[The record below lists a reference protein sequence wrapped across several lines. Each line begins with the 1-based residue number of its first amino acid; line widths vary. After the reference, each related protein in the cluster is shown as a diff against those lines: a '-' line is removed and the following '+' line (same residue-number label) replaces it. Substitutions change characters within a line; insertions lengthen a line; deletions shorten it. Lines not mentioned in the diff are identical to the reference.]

1 MLFHSRP
8 PYDPHSA
15 GLIGFLR
22 NEPAL
27 ESEFPLLSAEPTSCF
42 AHFQDN
48 LYLFFNERYLKPDVA
63 QLAIHDFINTL
74 LVVTP
79 NQPVSVCL
87 KRLFPKK
94 CAKNL

>member
-22 NEPAL
+22 NERPFERAFPPL
-27 ESEFPLLSAEPTSCF
+27 SSESASFF

-79 NQPVSVCL
+79 NQPVSVSL
-87 KRLFPKK
+87 
-94 CAKNL
+94 